1 MFRGDIESVAP
12 NTQQL
17 MSMSVYRGSNNEA
30 KLHARAF
37 TDSYCAL
44 VEIQNSNK
52 SFIITNY
59 CGRIIDF

>member
-17 MSMSVYRGSNNEA
+17 MCVYRGSNNEA

-44 VEIQNSNK
+44 VDIQNSNK